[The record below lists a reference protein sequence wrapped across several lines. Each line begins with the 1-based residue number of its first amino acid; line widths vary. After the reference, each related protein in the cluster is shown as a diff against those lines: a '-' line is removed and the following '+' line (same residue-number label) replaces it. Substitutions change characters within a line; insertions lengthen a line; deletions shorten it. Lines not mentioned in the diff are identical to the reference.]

1 MQFDEAV
8 SYLLS
13 LGHETLAIKLGL
25 RNTEILLG
33 ALGNPHHAFP
43 SIQIAGTN
51 GKGSTAAFLES
62 ILHHSGIRTGLY
74 TSPHLI
80 SITERIKIDGVEIS
94 EADFA
99 RLATAVRS
107 VAEMLVERR
116 DLETLPTF
124 FEQVTAI
131 TFLAFKELGIE
142 LAVLETGLGGRLD
155 ATTCAGAQT
164 VAITPVSL
172 DHEEYLGDTI
182 EQIAWEKAAI
192 IRRGVTAV
200 IGPQSEPVREIILR
214 QCQLN
219 DVTPHFDETKTRIES
234 VSGDGRFCVTFEN
247 AGEKFERVWL
257 GLRGRHQIINAS
269 LAVAIA
275 ESLRDQGFKTRG
287 AAIVEGITSAQHAGR
302 LELIDGSPPMLLDGA
317 HNPAGAIVLRDYL
330 AEFARRPLTLVFGAM
345 RDKKLEEMAAILF
358 PTADQLVLW
367 ELENPRAASLNVL
380 QELVRDRIDSG
391 RITTVRSA
399 SEAIRLAQETTPA
412 VGMVCFTGSLYL
424 VGAARGEFRRFSCSL
439 V

>member
-302 LELIDGSPPMLLDGA
+302 LELIDGSPPMFGWRSQSSGSYSLARLLGRVCA
-317 HNPAGAIVLRDYL
+317 TSANAGVWGH
-330 AEFARRPLTLVFGAM
+330 AR
-345 RDKKLEEMAAILF
+345 
-358 PTADQLVLW
+358 
-367 ELENPRAASLNVL
+367 
-380 QELVRDRIDSG
+380 
-391 RITTVRSA
+391 
-399 SEAIRLAQETTPA
+399 
-412 VGMVCFTGSLYL
+412 
-424 VGAARGEFRRFSCSL
+424 
-439 V
+439 